1 MVSSQRVS
9 RQVGQALRR
18 LRLERDFAMKV
29 VASRSGVTRPMLS
42 RGGLSLKR
50 SSSVSQLNEST
61 ISVSRPATRPRSF
74 PCAVGVRMSFFCA
87 SLVPTAIEAI

>member
-1 MVSSQRVS
+1 MASDQRVS

-42 RGGLSLKR
+42 RYENGHQAPSL
-50 SSSVSQLNEST
+50 
-61 ISVSRPATRPRSF
+61 P
-74 PCAVGVRMSFFCA
+74 
-87 SLVPTAIEAI
+87 SLVKILRVLDCSAEDFGKRLGPWGCLP